1 LRVVFLGTPATAVP
15 CLDRLAD
22 DGHELTLVITQPDR
36 PAGRSGTPEPPPVKV
51 AARTRALPLAQ
62 PAKVRDRAFL
72 DLLRAARPD
81 VLVVVAYGRILPVP
95 VLDLAALGAVN
106 VHFSLLP
113 RYRGAAPVAWALVRG
128 ETETGVTTM
137 RVAERLDEGDIFLQ
151 RRLAIGAREHAPALL
166 ERLAR
171 TGAELL
177 AETIDAL
184 AAGTARPRPQDHAAA
199 TYAPVLTRAD
209 GAWDPAWTAAEVE
222 GRVRGF
228 DPWPGVW
235 AARKGQRLRI
245 VEAQALDARAEHAPP
260 GTVLGL
266 EGARACVACAA
277 GTVLAVDAVLP
288 AGRRVVAAREAFN
301 GRHLSAGDVLATPD
315 APHA

>member
-1 LRVVFLGTPATAVP
+1 LRVVFLGTPAAAVP
-15 CLDRLAD
+15 CLERLAGG
-22 DGHELTLVITQPDR
+22 GHDLTLVITQPDR
-36 PAGRSGTPEPPPVKV
+36 PSGRSGTPAPPPVK
-51 AARTRALPLAQ
+51 AAALAHGLPVAQ

-95 VLDLAALGAVN
+95 VLELGAHGAVN

-128 ETETGVTTM
+128 ETQTGVTTM
-137 RVAERLDEGDIFLQ
+137 RLSERLDEGDIFLQ
-151 RRLAIGAREHAPALL
+151 RPLAVGAREHAPALL
-166 ERLAR
+166 ERLAQS
-171 TGAELL
+171 GADLL
-177 AETIDAL
+177 AETLAGL
-184 AAGTARPRPQDHAAA
+184 AATTIPPRPQDHAAA

-235 AARKGQRLRI
+235 AARKGRRLRL
-245 VEAQALDARAEHAPP
+245 VEAEALDARAQDAPP

-266 EGARACVACAA
+266 EGARAWVACAA

-288 AGRRVVAAREAFN
+288 EGRRVVAAREAFH
-301 GRHLSAGDVLATPD
+301 GRHLSAGDVLATPV
-315 APHA
+315 APPA